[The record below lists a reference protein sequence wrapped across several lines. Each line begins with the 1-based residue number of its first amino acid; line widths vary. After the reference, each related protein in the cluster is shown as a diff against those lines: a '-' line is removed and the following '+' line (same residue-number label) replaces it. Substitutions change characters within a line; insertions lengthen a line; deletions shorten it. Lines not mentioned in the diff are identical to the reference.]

1 MRSGEHII
9 NLKKVALTFLILA
22 FLLGC
27 AASGIYRDP
36 TMDFGSV
43 QTVAV
48 MPFANFSKEQAAP
61 ERVRDVFIT
70 MLLSTGS
77 IYVIPPGEVARG
89 ITINGVSN
97 PTAPTG
103 EEVIKLANSL
113 KANAIITGVVNEYG
127 ELRSGNTSANIISV
141 SAQMI
146 EGQTG
151 RVVWS
156 ASSTKGGIG
165 VKDRLF
171 GGGGEPMNNVTVKA
185 VNDLLD
191 KLFK

>member
-1 MRSGEHII
+1 MSGEKII
-9 NLKKVALTFLILA
+9 NFKKIVLTSLIITFL
-22 FLLGC
+22 FGC
-27 AASGIYRDP
+27 AVNDVYRDS

-48 MPFANFSKEQAAP
+48 MPFENFTKEQTAP
-61 ERVRDVFIT
+61 ERIRDVFIT

-77 IYVIPPGEVARG
+77 IYVIPSGEVAKG
-89 ITINGVSN
+89 IAVAGVSN

-103 EEVIKLANSL
+103 EEVIKLTNAV
-113 KANAIITGVVNEYG
+113 KANAVITGVVKEYG
-127 ELRSGNTSANIISV
+127 ELRSGTTSANIISV
-141 SAQMI
+141 SVQMI

-165 VKDRLF
+165 IKDRLF
-171 GGGGEPMNNVTVKA
+171 GGGGEPMNNVTVEA
-185 VNDLLD
+185 VNALLD

>member
-1 MRSGEHII
+1 MLRENII
-9 NLKKVALTFLILA
+9 NFKKMILA
-22 FLLGC
+22 FLVVAFLLSC
-27 AASGIYRDP
+27 AATDVYRDS

-48 MPFANFSKEQAAP
+48 MPFANFTKEQSAP
-61 ERVRDVFIT
+61 ERIRDVFIT

-77 IYVIPPGEVARG
+77 IYVIPSGEVAKG
-89 ITINGVSN
+89 IAVAGVSN

-103 EEVIKLANSL
+103 EEVMKLASSL
-113 KANAIITGVVNEYG
+113 KANAVITGAVNEYG
-127 ELRSGNTSANIISV
+127 ELRSGTTSANIISV
-141 SAQMI
+141 SVQMI

-165 VKDRLF
+165 IKDRLF
-171 GGGGEPMNNVTVKA
+171 GGGGEPMNNVTVEA
-185 VNDLLD
+185 VNALLD

>member
-1 MRSGEHII
+1 MM
-9 NLKKVALTFLILA
+9 
-22 FLLGC
+22 LLN
-27 AASGIYRDP
+27 
-36 TMDFGSV
+36 
-43 QTVAV
+43 
-48 MPFANFSKEQAAP
+48 FANFSKEQTSS

-77 IYVIPPGEVARG
+77 IYVIPPGEVAKG
-89 ITINGVSN
+89 IATTGVLN

-103 EEVIKLANSL
+103 EEVIKLTNAI
-113 KANAIITGVVNEYG
+113 KANAVITGVVKEYG
-127 ELRSGNTSANIISV
+127 ELRSGTSSANIISTSV
-141 SAQMI
+141 QMI

-151 RVVWS
+151 RIVWS

-165 VKDRLF
+165 MKDRLL
-171 GGGGEPMNNVTVKA
+171 GGGGEPMNTVTLKA